1 MCSMPSVHRQ
11 REVTAFM
18 RRLLLVRHAAPA
30 KNRTLPACE
39 WPLSPA
45 GQADAERL
53 AELLAPYTPAT
64 MIASDEPK
72 AHQTAQPLADR
83 LSLTVDIMPGLHEH
97 ERRTAN
103 YLGDEAF
110 QATMA
115 RFFAEPDA
123 LVFGEETAHQA
134 LARFTA
140 VVIDARARHPRGT
153 IALFTHGTVM
163 SLFVAAHSDHEPMAF
178 WRHLNL
184 PAWMVFAVP
193 DFTLLETHMR
203 LPEA

>member
-1 MCSMPSVHRQ
+1 
-11 REVTAFM
+11 M
-18 RRLLLVRHAAPA
+18 RRLILARHAAPI
-30 KNRTLPACE
+30 KQPTVPAHE

-53 AELLAPYTPAT
+53 AELLAPYAPAT

-72 AHQTAQPLADR
+72 AQQTAQPLADR
-83 LSLTVDIMPGLHEH
+83 LGIPVEIMPGLHEH
-97 ERRTAN
+97 ERRTVD
-103 YLGDEAF
+103 YLDDEAF

-115 RFFAEPDA
+115 RFFAEPDT

-140 VVIDARARHPRGT
+140 AVEDALARYPVGD

-178 WRHLNL
+178 WYHLNL
-184 PAWMVFAVP
+184 PAWVVFTAP
-193 DFTLLETHMR
+193 DFKLLETHMR
-203 LPEA
+203 LPES

>member
-1 MCSMPSVHRQ
+1 
-11 REVTAFM
+11 M
-18 RRLLLVRHAAPA
+18 RKLILVRHAAPA
-30 KNRTLPACE
+30 QDRTLPARE

-53 AELLAPYTPAT
+53 AELLAPYAPAT
-64 MIASDEPK
+64 IIASDELK
-72 AHQTAQPLADR
+72 AQQTAQPLADR
-83 LSLTVDIMPGLHEH
+83 LGLTVEIMPSLHEH

-103 YLGDEAF
+103 YLGDEVF
-110 QATMA
+110 QTTMT
-115 RFFAEPDA
+115 RFFAEPDT

-140 VVIDARARHPRGT
+140 AVADALACHPRGT

-178 WRHLNL
+178 WYHLNL
-184 PAWMVFAVP
+184 PAWAVFAIP
-193 DFTLLETHMR
+193 AFTLGETRMR
-203 LPEA
+203 LPDA